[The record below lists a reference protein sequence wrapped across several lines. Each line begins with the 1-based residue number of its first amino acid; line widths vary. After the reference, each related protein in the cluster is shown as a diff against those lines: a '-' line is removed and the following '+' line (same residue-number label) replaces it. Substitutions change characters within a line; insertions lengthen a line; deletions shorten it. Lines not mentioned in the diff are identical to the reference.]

1 MENYNKIAEELEKF
15 GFKKEEND
23 MFVFDNVTYNNMF
36 INGRQFQQPQHN
48 YIRLQYAGEGCIMDE
63 NCCDSDMDNNST
75 PFSQFDILDENMEII
90 STICVYDIDDIKF
103 FLNLT

>member
-36 INGRQFQQPQHN
+36 INGRQFQQPQ
-48 YIRLQYAGEGCIMDE
+48 Q
-63 NCCDSDMDNNST
+63 
-75 PFSQFDILDENMEII
+75 FSR
-90 STICVYDIDDIKF
+90 
-103 FLNLT
+103 FLSLY